1 MRTFIWSL
9 NLSFFDIIA
18 LEDPMQKAIFGNSS
32 KNAISGDLEN
42 ISNDELESIKALRY
56 VL

>member
-1 MRTFIWSL
+1 
-9 NLSFFDIIA
+9 
-18 LEDPMQKAIFGNSS
+18 MQKAIFGNSS